1 MMMSVCVEITSYLSR
16 RSACEKRARG
26 TKGVQLDNVGMSQS
40 AHVLNLA
47 LHSGLGS
54 MLRNGM
60 LRDELH
66 GDLLTGNGVY
76 GHYAA
81 PSKTR
86 ADRENGCML
95 TLDFPERALRDLIDN
110 GVLSEP
116 VRRKLVWWI
125 VGHGG
130 SRCQEP

>member
-1 MMMSVCVEITSYLSR
+1 MSE
-16 RSACEKRARG
+16 G
-26 TKGVQLDNVGMSQS
+26 
-40 AHVLNLA
+40 AHVLDLA
-47 LHSGLGS
+47 LDSGLGS

-116 VRRKLVWWI
+116 VRRKL
-125 VGHGG
+125 G
-130 SRCQEP
+130 